1 MNAYAVSL
9 SKYVNTGILALFT
22 LLSYLGLMTRPGR
35 MRRAIEIIQR
45 ILLAGFL
52 INANMTIAWLAEG
65 SASRML
71 LILCAMEILFMLSFM
86 VLYRIVHEMANM
98 MLFNNICM
106 LLSIGF
112 VTISRIAFY
121 GNMEDIED
129 RSGEPIKQFVMA
141 SAGLL
146 IMLVIP
152 FFRRFFDSLRH
163 MWILFAVL
171 GIAPL
176 AAVLLLSRETNGA
189 QITSTIL
196 GFTFQPSEFVKILF
210 ILMLAG
216 ILSGDVTKE
225 KAVLAT
231 ILSLIHVGILVR
243 STDLGSALIFFIVY
257 LMVLFIATGKWS
269 VIFGG
274 FGLGAVG
281 SVICYFL
288 FSHVKVRVGIWR
300 DPFSVIDGMGYQITQ
315 SLFAISYGGLW
326 GAGLTQGTPTSIPNV
341 ETDFI
346 FSAITEE
353 MGLVFAVCLLLL
365 CINCFIRILILSGS
379 YSNRFFQLFTYGAA
393 VCYIF
398 QTFLTVGGETKF
410 IPLTGVTLP
419 LVSYGGSSV
428 LSTLTMFGMIEMIFI
443 LHDERTARFKQRYD
457 QEHSANAYA
466 DLPQGYSG
474 YLQGDPAG
482 YADVP
487 GGYKGNSG
495 GYNGSTGGD
504 LKEYADISGGSSDHQ
519 GSYMDGLSDH
529 EDDFSLYDDVPENF
543 PVNGISED
551 GIFDS

>member
-288 FSHVKVRVGIWR
+288 FYHVQVRVGIWR

>member
-121 GNMEDIED
+121 GNMEDIEYG
-129 RSGEPIKQFVMA
+129 SGEPIKQFVMA

-163 MWILFAVL
+163 MWIVFAVL

-288 FSHVKVRVGIWR
+288 FYHVKVRVGIWR

-353 MGLVFAVCLLLL
+353 MGLVFAVCL
-365 CINCFIRILILSGS
+365 
-379 YSNRFFQLFTYGAA
+379 
-393 VCYIF
+393 
-398 QTFLTVGGETKF
+398 
-410 IPLTGVTLP
+410 
-419 LVSYGGSSV
+419 
-428 LSTLTMFGMIEMIFI
+428 
-443 LHDERTARFKQRYD
+443 QR
-457 QEHSANAYA
+457 Q
-466 DLPQGYSG
+466 
-474 YLQGDPAG
+474 
-482 YADVP
+482 VP
-487 GGYKGNSG
+487 S
-495 GYNGSTGGD
+495 
-504 LKEYADISGGSSDHQ
+504 
-519 GSYMDGLSDH
+519 
-529 EDDFSLYDDVPENF
+529 P
-543 PVNGISED
+543 P
-551 GIFDS
+551 